1 MKTLYAL
8 SGNPDN
14 TVKWLLDTNILID
27 FLNGIDAAREVLDRE
42 EASAISQITW
52 MEVMAGACDA
62 REDRQLR
69 GWLACFEVFSVD
81 EAVADEAV
89 ADEAVRICRNERH
102 RLPDAIIRA
111 TARVSGRILVTRNT
125 RDFPADAP
133 EIHVPYRL

>member
-1 MKTLYAL
+1 MKTMYAL
-8 SGNPDN
+8 SGNPDSA
-14 TVKWLLDTNILID
+14 VKWLLDTNILID
-27 FLNGIDAAREVLDRE
+27 FLNGVDAAREVLGRD

-52 MEVMAGACDA
+52 MEVMTGACDA
-62 REDRQLR
+62 GEDRLLR
-69 GWLACFEVFSVD
+69 GWLACFEVLSVD
-81 EAVADEAV
+81 GPV
-89 ADEAVRICRNERH
+89 ADEAVRIRRNERH